1 MQTTYQLSF
10 SSCEHL
16 HTYSMPSLQYTL
28 ALVAV
33 IKTIGT
39 AIYTWMVTLVH
50 IKHGFIQDLNTISGN
65 SYHSNFFH

>member
-1 MQTTYQLSF
+1 MQTTYQLSL

-16 HTYSMPSLQYTL
+16 HTYSMLSLQYTL
-28 ALVAV
+28 ALVAA

-39 AIYTWMVTLVH
+39 AIYTWMVALLH
-50 IKHGFIQDLNTISGN
+50 IKHGFLQDLNTISGN